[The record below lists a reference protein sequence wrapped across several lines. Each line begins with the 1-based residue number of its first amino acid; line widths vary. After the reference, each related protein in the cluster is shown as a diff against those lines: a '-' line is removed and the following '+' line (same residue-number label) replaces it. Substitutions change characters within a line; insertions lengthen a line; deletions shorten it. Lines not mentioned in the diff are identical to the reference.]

1 MKRKEYILGAALA
14 AIVFLIY
21 IGTNIVP
28 FLLFAAL
35 GGALYFR
42 GMNPPG
48 SKKKTAVVSSKK
60 YQISFDDIGGQNTA
74 KQELREALN
83 FIKSDQDAVRMGI
96 RPLKGILLC
105 GPPGTGKTLLA
116 KAAASYTDAAF
127 LSVAGSDFIE
137 MYAGVGAQRVRELFA
152 RAQQL

>member
-60 YQISFDDIGGQNTA
+60 YQISFDDIEIG
-74 KQELREALN
+74 
-83 FIKSDQDAVRMGI
+83 
-96 RPLKGILLC
+96 
-105 GPPGTGKTLLA
+105 
-116 KAAASYTDAAF
+116 
-127 LSVAGSDFIE
+127 
-137 MYAGVGAQRVRELFA
+137 
-152 RAQQL
+152 RAHV